1 MGMGNLQKKVYSDR
15 RTGVKRRWMEYWKV
29 NRWLKVRDKTTDWGP
44 VIVVFFSIILSITFF
59 GLAKIN
65 HETDAYTLME
75 DSDGDK
81 QFDNPWAMNDGRFSF
96 TIGGKA
102 TNDQG
107 EKVDASRDPNV
118 PFENC
123 RIDKAGCIAT
133 FEFFN
138 LFYSNETADKD
149 PRVNG
154 IEEEMTANMW
164 FRSYPEVSAIDYII
178 FGIVALL
185 LPYGIYGY
193 RRDQIRARVEE
204 KFPDFLRDLAE
215 YWKGGLSMTVAI
227 QTLAK
232 GEYGNLND
240 EVNKMAS
247 QISWGV
253 SFGEVLEMFT
263 ERVTSPIVTRAVRM
277 VDEANRAGGRISDIL
292 LAASYDAKEIKAL
305 ETERRQEVGSYV
317 TVIYASFFVY
327 LGIILV
333 LASTFIPAIVDSSA
347 TTGGGSMSIGNLT
360 IREMNEVWIS
370 TMFLYSLMVQGI
382 GNGLAA
388 GFMSTGRLYSAFSR
402 ASFLL
407 LLGWFIFEITGI
419 ATSMIT
425 PQI

>member
-1 MGMGNLQKKVYSDR
+1 MTIKGNLQKKVYRDK
-15 RTGVKRRWMEYWKV
+15 RTGVKRRWMEYSKV
-29 NRWLKVRDKTTDWGP
+29 ERWLSVRDKVTDWAP
-44 VIVVFFSIILSITFF
+44 AFVAFFSIVFALFF
-59 GLAKIN
+59 FMIANIN
-65 HETDAYTLME
+65 NTTDGETLVV
-75 DSDGDK
+75 DSDNDK
-81 QFDNPWAMNDGRFSF
+81 QFDNPWDMNDGQFSF
-96 TIGGKA
+96 TFGNTYDEGAGK
-102 TNDQG
+102 
-107 EKVDASRDPNV
+107 
-118 PFENC
+118 EN
-123 RIDKAGCIAT
+123 RIEAIYGLGIPSIK
-133 FEFFN
+133 
-138 LFYSNETADKD
+138 SNESVDSD
-149 PRVNG
+149 PMVDG
-154 IEEEMTANMW
+154 IENEMTANEW
-164 FRSYPEVSAIDYII
+164 FRSFPEISAIDYVV
-178 FGIVALL
+178 FGVISLM
-185 LPYGIYGY
+185 LPYGVYGY

-240 EVNKMAS
+240 EVNKMSS

-277 VDEANRAGGRISDIL
+277 VDEANKAGGKISDIL
-292 LAASYDAKEIKAL
+292 LAASFDAREIKAL

-347 TTGGGSMSIGNLT
+347 ATGGSGSMSIGNLT

-370 TMFLYSLMVQGI
+370 TVFLYSLIIQGT
-382 GNGLAA
+382 GMGLAA
-388 GFMSTGRLYSAFSR
+388 GFMSTGRLYSAFLR

-407 LLGWFIFEITGI
+407 FLGWFIFELAGIT
-419 ATSMIT
+419 TSMIT

>member
-1 MGMGNLQKKVYSDR
+1 MTIKGNLQKKVYRDK
-15 RTGVKRRWMEYWKV
+15 RTGVKRRWMEYSKV
-29 NRWLKVRDKTTDWGP
+29 ERWLSVRDKVTDWAP
-44 VIVVFFSIILSITFF
+44 AFVAFFSIIFALFF
-59 GLAKIN
+59 FMIANIN
-65 HETDAYTLME
+65 NTTDAATLVV
-75 DSDGDK
+75 DTDADK
-81 QFDNPWAMNDGRFSF
+81 QFDNPWHMNDGQFSF
-96 TIGGKA
+96 TFGNTYNEAGGQQNRVEA
-102 TNDQG
+102 IYG
-107 EKVDASRDPNV
+107 LGLPAIR
-118 PFENC
+118 
-123 RIDKAGCIAT
+123 
-133 FEFFN
+133 
-138 LFYSNETADKD
+138 SNESVDSD
-149 PRVNG
+149 PLVDG
-154 IEEEMTANMW
+154 IENEMIANEW
-164 FRSYPEVSAIDYII
+164 FRSFPEISAIDYIV
-178 FGIVALL
+178 FGVISLL

-240 EVNKMAS
+240 EVNKMSS

-277 VDEANRAGGRISDIL
+277 VDEANRAGGKISDIL
-292 LAASYDAKEIKAL
+292 LAASYDAREIKAL

-347 TTGGGSMSIGNLT
+347 ATGGSGSMSIGNLT

-370 TMFLYSLMVQGI
+370 TVFLYSLIIQGT
-382 GNGLAA
+382 GMGLAA
-388 GFMSTGRLYSAFSR
+388 GFMSTGRLYSAFLR

-407 LLGWFIFEITGI
+407 FLGWFIFELAGIT
-419 ATSMIT
+419 TSMIT

>member
-1 MGMGNLQKKVYSDR
+1 
-15 RTGVKRRWMEYWKV
+15 MEYSNV
-29 NRWLKVRDKTTDWGP
+29 DRCLSVRDKVTDWAP
-44 VIVVFFSIILSITFF
+44 AFVAFFSIVFALFF
-59 GLAKIN
+59 FMVANIN
-65 HETDAYTLME
+65 NTTDGETRVV
-75 DSDGDK
+75 DSDNDK
-81 QFDNPWAMNDGRFSF
+81 QFDNPWDMNDGQFSF
-96 TIGGKA
+96 TFGNTYDEGAGK
-102 TNDQG
+102 
-107 EKVDASRDPNV
+107 
-118 PFENC
+118 EN
-123 RIDKAGCIAT
+123 RIEAIYGLGIPSIK
-133 FEFFN
+133 
-138 LFYSNETADKD
+138 SNESVDSNPSVD
-149 PRVNG
+149 G
-154 IEEEMTANMW
+154 IENEMIANEW
-164 FRSYPEVSAIDYII
+164 FRSFPEISAIDYVV
-178 FGIVALL
+178 FGVISLM
-185 LPYGIYGY
+185 LPYGVYGY
-193 RRDQIRARVEE
+193 RRDKIRSRVEE

-240 EVNKMAS
+240 EVNKMSS

-277 VDEANRAGGRISDIL
+277 VDEANKAGGKISDIL
-292 LAASYDAKEIKAL
+292 LAASFDAREIKAL

-347 TTGGGSMSIGNLT
+347 ATGGSGSMSIGNLT

-370 TMFLYSLMVQGI
+370 TVFLYSVIIQGT
-382 GNGLAA
+382 GMGLAA
-388 GFMSTGRLYSAFSR
+388 GFMSTGRLYSAFLR

-407 LLGWFIFEITGI
+407 LLGWFIFELAGIT
-419 ATSMIT
+419 TSMIT

>member
-1 MGMGNLQKKVYSDR
+1 MAIKGNLEKKIYRDQ
-15 RTGVKRRWMEYWKV
+15 RTGVKRRWMEYSRV
-29 NRWLKVRDKTTDWGP
+29 NRWLSVRDKVTDWAP
-44 VIVVFFSIILSITFF
+44 AFVAFFSIVFALFF
-59 GLAKIN
+59 FMIANIN
-65 HETDAYTLME
+65 HTTDGATLVV

-81 QFDNPWAMNDGRFSF
+81 QFDNPWDMNDGQFSF
-96 TIGGKA
+96 TFGRTYDEGAGKA
-102 TNDQG
+102 N
-107 EKVDASRDPNV
+107 
-118 PFENC
+118 
-123 RIDKAGCIAT
+123 RIEAIHGLGLPSIQ
-133 FEFFN
+133 
-138 LFYSNETADKD
+138 SNESVDSD
-149 PRVNG
+149 PMVDG
-154 IEEEMTANMW
+154 IENEMTANEW
-164 FRSYPEVSAIDYII
+164 FRSFPEISAIDYVV
-178 FGIVALL
+178 FGVISLF

-240 EVNKMAS
+240 EVNKMSS

-253 SFGEVLEMFT
+253 AFGEVLEMFT

-292 LAASYDAKEIKAL
+292 LAASYDAREIKAL

-347 TTGGGSMSIGNLT
+347 ATGGSGSMSIGNLT

-370 TMFLYSLMVQGI
+370 TVFLYSLIIQGT
-382 GNGLAA
+382 GMGMAA
-388 GFMSTGRLYSAFSR
+388 GFMSTGKLYSALLR

-407 LLGWFIFEITGI
+407 FLGWFIFELAGIT
-419 ATSMIT
+419 TSMIT

>member
-1 MGMGNLQKKVYSDR
+1 MTIKGNLEKKSYKDP
-15 RTGVKRRWMEYWKV
+15 RTGINRRWMQYSQV
-29 NRWLKVRDKTTDWGP
+29 GRWLNVRDKTFDWAP
-44 VIVVFFSIILSITFF
+44 VLVVFFSIVFALFF
-59 GLAKIN
+59 FMIANIN
-65 HETDAYTLME
+65 NTTDAQTRVV
-75 DSDGDK
+75 DGDFDK

-96 TIGGKA
+96 TFGHTYDESMGKENRVEA
-102 TNDQG
+102 IYGLGLPAIQSNMSKDG
-107 EKVDASRDPNV
+107 VPNS
-118 PFENC
+118 
-123 RIDKAGCIAT
+123 D
-133 FEFFN
+133 
-138 LFYSNETADKD
+138 
-149 PRVNG
+149 G
-154 IEEEMTANMW
+154 IENEQSPNEW
-164 FRSYPEVSAIDYII
+164 IRSYPEISAIDYVI
-178 FGIVALL
+178 FGLVSLM
-185 LPYGIYGY
+185 LPYGLYGR
-193 RRDQIRARVEE
+193 RRDQIRARVED

-247 QISWGV
+247 QISWGI
-253 SFGEVLEMFT
+253 SFGEVLDMFT

-292 LAASYDAKEIKAL
+292 LAASFDAREIKAL

-333 LASTFIPAIVDSSA
+333 LAQTFIPAIVDSAAA
-347 TTGGGSMSIGNLT
+347 TGSTGSMSIGNLT

-370 TMFLYSLMVQGI
+370 TIFLYSLVVQGI

-388 GFMSTGRLYSAFSR
+388 GFMSNGRLYSAFNR
-402 ASFLL
+402 ASALL
-407 LLGWFIFEITGI
+407 LVGWFVFELTGI
-419 ATSMIT
+419 GTSMIT

>member
-1 MGMGNLQKKVYSDR
+1 MTIKGNLQKKIYRDR
-15 RTGVKRRWMEYWKV
+15 RTGVKRRWMEYSKV
-29 NRWLKVRDKTTDWGP
+29 TRWLSVRDKVTDWAP
-44 VIVVFFSIILSITFF
+44 AFVAFFSIVFALFF
-59 GLAKIN
+59 FMIANIN
-65 HETDAYTLME
+65 NTTDEQTLVV
-75 DSDGDK
+75 DVDADK
-81 QFDNPWAMNDGRFSF
+81 QFDNPWDMNDGQFSF
-96 TIGGKA
+96 TFGNTYNEGGGQQNRVEAIYGLGLPIAIQK
-102 TNDQG
+102 N
-107 EKVDASRDPNV
+107 ESVD
-118 PFENC
+118 
-123 RIDKAGCIAT
+123 
-133 FEFFN
+133 
-138 LFYSNETADKD
+138 SNPLVD
-149 PRVNG
+149 G
-154 IEEEMTANMW
+154 IENEMNPNTW
-164 FRSYPEVSAIDYII
+164 YRSFPEISAIDYIV
-178 FGIVALL
+178 FGLISLF
-185 LPYGIYGY
+185 LPYGVYGY

-240 EVNKMAS
+240 EVNKMSS

-277 VDEANRAGGRISDIL
+277 VDEANRAGGKISDIL
-292 LAASYDAKEIKAL
+292 LAASYDAREIKAL

-347 TTGGGSMSIGNLT
+347 ATSGSGSMSIGNLT

-370 TMFLYSLMVQGI
+370 TVFLYSLLIQGM
-382 GNGLAA
+382 GMGMAA
-388 GFMSTGRLYSAFSR
+388 GFMSTGRLYSAFLR

-407 LLGWFIFEITGI
+407 FLGWFIFELAGIT
-419 ATSMIT
+419 TSMIT

>member
-1 MGMGNLQKKVYSDR
+1 
-15 RTGVKRRWMEYWKV
+15 MEYWKV
-29 NRWLKVRDKTTDWGP
+29 DRWLSVRNKDADWGP
-44 VIVVFFSIILSITFF
+44 TLVAFFSIVLALFF
-59 GLAKIN
+59 FAIANEDIK
-65 HETDAYTLME
+65 TDKRTEMV
-75 DSDGDK
+75 DRDNDK
-81 QFDNPWAMNDGRFSF
+81 QFDNPWNLNDGRFTF
-96 TIGGKA
+96 TLGNTYA
-102 TNDQG
+102 EPQNG
-107 EKVDASRDPNV
+107 EKYELITGLGSPLAIQN
-118 PFENC
+118 
-123 RIDKAGCIAT
+123 
-133 FEFFN
+133 
-138 LFYSNETADKD
+138 NETKDKD
-149 PRVNG
+149 PFING
-154 IEEEMTANMW
+154 IDEEMTADIW
-164 FRSYPEVSAIDYII
+164 IRSYPEISAIDYIV
-178 FGIVALL
+178 FGLIGLMY
-185 LPYGIYGY
+185 PYGWYGK
-193 RRDQIRARVEE
+193 RRDAIRARVEE

-292 LAASYDAKEIKAL
+292 LAASFDAREIKAL
-305 ETERRQEVGSYV
+305 ENERRQEVGSYV
-317 TVIYASFFVY
+317 TVIYTSFFVY

-347 TTGGGSMSIGNLT
+347 ATGGGSMSIGNLT

-370 TMFLYSLMVQGI
+370 SMFLYSLMVQGI

-388 GFMSTGRLYSAFSR
+388 GFMSTGKLYSAFSK

-407 LLGWFIFEITGI
+407 FLGWFIFEIMGI
-419 ATSMIT
+419 ATSVNT

>member
-1 MGMGNLQKKVYSDR
+1 MAIKGKIQKKVYRDR
-15 RTGVKRRWMEYWKV
+15 RTGVKRRWMEYSKV
-29 NRWLKVRDKTTDWGP
+29 ERWLSVRDKVTDWDP
-44 VIVVFFSIILSITFF
+44 AFVAFFSIVFALFF
-59 GLAKIN
+59 FMIANIN
-65 HETDAYTLME
+65 NTTDGETLVV
-75 DSDGDK
+75 DSDNDK
-81 QFDNPWAMNDGRFSF
+81 QFDNPWDMNDGQFSF
-96 TIGGKA
+96 TFGNTYDEGAGK
-102 TNDQG
+102 
-107 EKVDASRDPNV
+107 
-118 PFENC
+118 EN
-123 RIDKAGCIAT
+123 RIEAIYGLGIPSIK
-133 FEFFN
+133 
-138 LFYSNETADKD
+138 SNESVDSD
-149 PRVNG
+149 PMVDG
-154 IEEEMTANMW
+154 IENEMTANEW
-164 FRSYPEVSAIDYII
+164 FRSFPEISAIDYVV
-178 FGIVALL
+178 FGVISLM
-185 LPYGIYGY
+185 LPYGVYGY
-193 RRDQIRARVEE
+193 RRDQIRSRVEE

-240 EVNKMAS
+240 EVNKMSS

-277 VDEANRAGGRISDIL
+277 VDEANKAGGKISDIL
-292 LAASYDAKEIKAL
+292 LAASFDAREIKAL

-347 TTGGGSMSIGNLT
+347 ATGGSGSMSIGNLT

-370 TMFLYSLMVQGI
+370 TVFLYSLIIQGT
-382 GNGLAA
+382 GMGLAA
-388 GFMSTGRLYSAFSR
+388 GFMSTGRLYSAFLR

-407 LLGWFIFEITGI
+407 FLGWFIFELAGIT
-419 ATSMIT
+419 TSMIT

>member
-1 MGMGNLQKKVYSDR
+1 MSIKGNLEKKIYRDQ
-15 RTGVKRRWMEYWKV
+15 RTGVKRRWMEYSRV
-29 NRWLKVRDKTTDWGP
+29 NRWLSVRDKVTDWAP
-44 VIVVFFSIILSITFF
+44 AFVAFFSIIFALFF
-59 GLAKIN
+59 FMIANIN
-65 HETDAYTLME
+65 NTTDGQTLVV

-81 QFDNPWAMNDGRFSF
+81 QFDNPWDMNDGQFSF
-96 TIGGKA
+96 TFGNTYNEAGGQQNRAEAIYGLGLPLAIQK
-102 TNDQG
+102 N
-107 EKVDASRDPNV
+107 ESVDSDPLV
-118 PFENC
+118 
-123 RIDKAGCIAT
+123 D
-133 FEFFN
+133 
-138 LFYSNETADKD
+138 
-149 PRVNG
+149 G
-154 IEEEMTANMW
+154 IENEMIPNAW
-164 FRSYPEVSAIDYII
+164 YRAFPEISAIDYIV
-178 FGIVALL
+178 FGLISLL

-240 EVNKMAS
+240 EVNKMSS

-277 VDEANRAGGRISDIL
+277 VDEANRAGGKISDIL
-292 LAASYDAKEIKAL
+292 LAASYDAREIKAL

-347 TTGGGSMSIGNLT
+347 ATGGSGSMSIGNLT

-370 TMFLYSLMVQGI
+370 TVFLYSLIIQGM
-382 GNGLAA
+382 GMGLAA
-388 GFMSTGRLYSAFSR
+388 GFMSTGRLYSAFLR

-407 LLGWFIFEITGI
+407 FLGWFIFELAGIT
-419 ATSMIT
+419 TSMIT

>member
-1 MGMGNLQKKVYSDR
+1 MTIKGNLEKKSYQDP
-15 RTGVKRRWMEYWKV
+15 RTGVKRRWMQYSQV
-29 NRWLKVRDKTTDWGP
+29 GRWLNVRDKTFDWAP
-44 VIVVFFSIILSITFF
+44 VVVVFLSIVFALFF
-59 GLAKIN
+59 FVIANIN
-65 HETDAYTLME
+65 NTTDAQTLVV
-75 DSDGDK
+75 DQDFDK

-96 TIGGKA
+96 TFGNTYDESMGKENRVEA
-102 TNDQG
+102 IYGLGLPAIQNNMSKDNNPA
-107 EKVDASRDPNV
+107 VD
-118 PFENC
+118 
-123 RIDKAGCIAT
+123 
-133 FEFFN
+133 
-138 LFYSNETADKD
+138 
-149 PRVNG
+149 G
-154 IEEEMTANMW
+154 IENEMTANEW
-164 FRSYPEVSAIDYII
+164 LRSYPEISAIDYVI
-178 FGIVALL
+178 FGLISLM
-185 LPYGIYGY
+185 LPYGLYGR
-193 RRDQIRARVEE
+193 RRDQIRARVED

-247 QISWGV
+247 QISWGI
-253 SFGEVLEMFT
+253 SFGEVLDMFT

-292 LAASYDAKEIKAL
+292 LAASFDAREIKAL

-333 LASTFIPAIVDSSA
+333 LAQTFIPAIVDSAAA
-347 TTGGGSMSIGNLT
+347 TGSTGSMSIGNLT

-370 TMFLYSLMVQGI
+370 TIFLYSLVVQGI

-388 GFMSTGRLYSAFSR
+388 GFMSNGRLYSAFNR

-407 LLGWFIFEITGI
+407 LIGWFVFELTGI
-419 ATSMIT
+419 GTSMIT

>member
-1 MGMGNLQKKVYSDR
+1 MAIKGNLQKKVYRDR
-15 RTGVKRRWMEYWKV
+15 RTGVKRRWMEYSKV
-29 NRWLKVRDKTTDWGP
+29 ERWLSVRDKVTDWAP
-44 VIVVFFSIILSITFF
+44 AFVAFFSIVFALFF
-59 GLAKIN
+59 FMIANIN
-65 HETDAYTLME
+65 NTTDGETLVV
-75 DSDGDK
+75 DSDNDK
-81 QFDNPWAMNDGRFSF
+81 QFDNPWDMNDGQFSF
-96 TIGGKA
+96 TFGNTYDEGAGK
-102 TNDQG
+102 
-107 EKVDASRDPNV
+107 
-118 PFENC
+118 EN
-123 RIDKAGCIAT
+123 RIEAIYGLGIPSIK
-133 FEFFN
+133 
-138 LFYSNETADKD
+138 SNESVDSD
-149 PRVNG
+149 PMVDG
-154 IEEEMTANMW
+154 IENEMTANEW
-164 FRSYPEVSAIDYII
+164 FRSFPEISAIDYVV
-178 FGIVALL
+178 FGVISLM
-185 LPYGIYGY
+185 LPYGVYGY

-240 EVNKMAS
+240 EVNKMSS

-277 VDEANRAGGRISDIL
+277 VDEANKAGGKISDIL
-292 LAASYDAKEIKAL
+292 LAASFDAREIKAL

-347 TTGGGSMSIGNLT
+347 ATGGSGSMSIGNLT

-370 TMFLYSLMVQGI
+370 TVFLYSLIIQGT
-382 GNGLAA
+382 GMGLAA
-388 GFMSTGRLYSAFSR
+388 GFMSTGRLYSAFLR

-407 LLGWFIFEITGI
+407 FLGWFIFELAGIT
-419 ATSMIT
+419 TSMIT